1 MITADQLEGV
11 TVWIAEVEALVVSSP
26 VNAAFNGNAV
36 LGKMR
41 LPVVHFRRLH
51 GKSDMH
57 GPGAIVRRNGAS
69 RDHRWRQR
77 ALLFEEEKNLVL
89 GYLQRPEP
97 IVLEDTGKAED
108 LAVPVCSAIN
118 ISDIKASFDNSACCR
133 NHEGLQLFGGLTSR
147 KVFSIRSS
155 PFFIFDTSIGGARSG
170 ACACGSRVRPHGW
183 QDPGADRYR
192 SSEIRMI
199 S

>member
-26 VNAAFNGNAV
+26 VDAAFNGNAV

-133 NHEGLQLFGGLTSR
+133 NHEGFAALWWFN
-147 KVFSIRSS
+147 FSKSVLDS
-155 PFFIFDTSIGGARSG
+155 FFSFLHLRYEYRESDAK
-170 ACACGSRVRPHGW
+170 
-183 QDPGADRYR
+183 DP
-192 SSEIRMI
+192 
-199 S
+199 